1 MTIHKEMW
9 VDFNDYELAKLCYTY
24 DIREGLV
31 WADNLTLANRNEVEK
46 LLTDFELDIA
56 AAGEYL

>member
-9 VDFNDYELAKLCYTY
+9 ADFNDYELAKLCHTY
-24 DIREGLV
+24 GIEEELN
-31 WADNLTLANRNEVEK
+31 WADNLTLANREQVEK

>member
-9 VDFNDYELAKLCYTY
+9 ADFNDYELAKLCYMY
-24 DIREGLV
+24 GIEEELV
-31 WADNLTLANRNEVEK
+31 FNDNLTLANRDQVEK
-46 LLTDFELDIA
+46 MLTDFEMDIA